1 MGTDQHRYYSF
12 IDYDLCLSFLS
23 VVTYFLS
30 VVNYNNKNQY
40 ANFQNQTYHQ
50 L

>member
-1 MGTDQHRYYSF
+1 MINTDIILLLISH
-12 IDYDLCLSFLS
+12 LCLSFLS
-23 VVTYFLS
+23 VVT
-30 VVNYNNKNQY
+30 YNNKNQY

>member
-1 MGTDQHRYYSF
+1 MINTDTISF
-12 IDYDLCLSFLS
+12 FDFSS
-23 VVTYFLS
+23 AVTH
-30 VVNYNNKNQY
+30 NNKNQY

>member
-1 MGTDQHRYYSF
+1 MIKTDTISF
-12 IDYDLCLSFLS
+12 IDFLS
-23 VVTYFLS
+23 VVT
-30 VVNYNNKNQY
+30 YNNKNQY

>member
-1 MGTDQHRYYSF
+1 MINTDTISF
-12 IDYDLCLSFLS
+12 IDFSSVFILLS
-23 VVTYFLS
+23 VVT
-30 VVNYNNKNQY
+30 YNNKNQY